1 MSRVLVPLAVLKG
14 ETVSSGLMRLLS
26 TLDVTVLGYHVP
38 PDQTSAE
45 QARNQFSERAKSSLN
60 DIVQEFQQTG
70 GDADY
75 HLVFTHNRQQTVQR
89 VAEEIDAR
97 AIVTTGATGN
107 VDRLLVSL
115 SGDVD
120 VDQILSFVSEL
131 IAEREIGI
139 TLLAVSSRAEDV
151 ESRLKDAASHLSS
164 EGVDVETV
172 TKTGSAFDA
181 ITGTIE
187 GHDAVVLGEKAPSLT
202 SLIFGDETDRIA
214 STTVSPVLVV
224 RSKRT
229 AHSR

>member
-107 VDRLLVSL
+107 VYR
-115 SGDVD
+115 
-120 VDQILSFVSEL
+120 
-131 IAEREIGI
+131 
-139 TLLAVSSRAEDV
+139 
-151 ESRLKDAASHLSS
+151 
-164 EGVDVETV
+164 
-172 TKTGSAFDA
+172 
-181 ITGTIE
+181 
-187 GHDAVVLGEKAPSLT
+187 
-202 SLIFGDETDRIA
+202 
-214 STTVSPVLVV
+214 
-224 RSKRT
+224 
-229 AHSR
+229 